1 MGISEKLKWKRTINR
16 LRFLYEEYELVKDL
30 THEGATEFQ
39 EYYEVYCAQN
49 DIDRQKLNKEHAEK
63 IAAAY
68 GPLPAVPSQIPV
80 SADTEDLVLYDG
92 TEEEEGNEYE
102 LTQDEL
108 EIHESFNKV
117 FKKLALIYHPDKAK
131 KSLTPQEKLDML
143 NTFKEISGAFEKRRY
158 FVLLDYAEKN
168 NVTVPK
174 NYKQQ
179 TRWMKRKAMKLEG
192 KIHHEKKTYNYL
204 FAEVETDKEKDH
216 IIRQFLKQLFD
227 LRV

>member
-30 THEGATEFQ
+30 TREGSTEFQ

-49 DIDRQKLNKEHAEK
+49 DIDRKKLNEEHAEK

-68 GPLPAVPSQIPV
+68 GPLPEIPSQIPV
-80 SADTEDLVLYDG
+80 SADSEDLVLYDG
-92 TEEEEGNEYE
+92 PEEEEESEYQ
-102 LTQDEL
+102 LTQDEVEL
-108 EIHESFNKV
+108 HELFNKV
-117 FKKLALIYHPDKAK
+117 FKKLALIYHPDKLK
-131 KSLTPQEKLDML
+131 KTLTDDEKNDML
-143 NTFKEISGAFEKRRY
+143 NVFKEISDAFEKRRY

-168 NVTVPK
+168 NITVPK

-179 TRWMKRKAMKLEG
+179 TRWMKREVTNLEG

-204 FAEVETDKEKDH
+204 FAEAETNDDKDH

-227 LRV
+227 LKF

>member
-1 MGISEKLKWKRTINR
+1 MGISVKLKWKRTINR

-30 THEGATEFQ
+30 THEGSAAFQ

-49 DIDRQKLNKEHAEK
+49 DIDRQKLNEEHAEK
-63 IAAAY
+63 ITEAY
-68 GPLPAVPSQIPV
+68 GPLPEIPSQIPV
-80 SADTEDLVLYDG
+80 SATSANLVLFDG
-92 TEEEEGNEYE
+92 AEEEEESEYQ

-108 EIHESFNKV
+108 ELHESFSKV
-117 FKKLALIYHPDKAK
+117 FKKLALIYHPDKLK
-131 KSLTPQEKLDML
+131 KSSTPQEKLDML
-143 NTFKEISGAFEKRRY
+143 NAFKEISGAFEKRRY

-179 TRWMKRKAMKLEG
+179 TRWMKREVTKLEG
-192 KIHHEKKTYNYL
+192 KVHHEKKTYNYL
-204 FAEVETDKEKDH
+204 FAEAETDEERDQ

-227 LRV
+227 LPL